1 MKIEN
6 TEETGYTVTPLKL
19 VPICLSITK
28 QCSAFHVA
36 FLTVHSR
43 QVIWVI
49 IIIVTIVN
57 IIMATVIITT
67 IDPIFDSPILV
78 SA

>member
-1 MKIEN
+1 M
-6 TEETGYTVTPLKL
+6 L
-19 VPICLSITK
+19 VYHKVVLSIY
-28 QCSAFHVA
+28 VA

-67 IDPIFDSPILV
+67 IDPIFDSPILL